1 MVIEQLSQEPSK
13 MQKLS
18 SLIKLKFFIT
28 DWFQAIEAS
37 VLWNK
42 TGTGECQTTEFQKKN
57 PLTNMAYNSM
67 DQVVTDMT

>member
-1 MVIEQLSQEPSK
+1 MHVHYIVKKWNPDCLYLHAEMVIEQLSQEPSK

-37 VLWNK
+37 VL
-42 TGTGECQTTEFQKKN
+42 
-57 PLTNMAYNSM
+57 
-67 DQVVTDMT
+67 